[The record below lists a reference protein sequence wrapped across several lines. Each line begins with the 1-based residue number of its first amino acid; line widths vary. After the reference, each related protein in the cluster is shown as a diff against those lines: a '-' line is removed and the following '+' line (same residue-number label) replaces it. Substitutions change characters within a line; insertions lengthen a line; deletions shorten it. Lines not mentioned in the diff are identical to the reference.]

1 MDPTIVGAIWILVL
15 LVLVFSGLPIGF
27 ALGTIGFVGMI
38 SLGGF
43 QGALGVL
50 TSVPYSSVANYLW
63 TTVPLFI
70 LMGHFA
76 YTGGLVTDLYSSAR
90 KWLGWLPGGLCA
102 ATTVGCAGFAA
113 ATGSSVACAGTMGKV
128 ALPEMTK
135 FGYDTKLSTGTVAA
149 SGTLGSLIPPSTFMI
164 IYGMVTETSVGKLFI
179 AGLIPGI
186 LSALIYMAM
195 IVVRAS
201 INPKIAPRYAGVTWK
216 ERILALKGV
225 LGILIIAIVVLGGIY
240 TGIWT
245 PTEAGATGAMSTLLL
260 CVLQRRITF
269 KKFSESLTETARST
283 AALFVIIIGSMI
295 FVAFMA
301 VSRIPGTLGTF
312 IVDSGFPR
320 TGVLAGT
327 FAMYVFLGCF
337 MEPIGMMLLTLPV
350 IFPTL
355 MALGFHPIWFGILM
369 IKFSEIGMIT
379 PPVGMNVYVING
391 VLPDVRLEEIFKG
404 IFPFLMMDILTL
416 ALLIIFPQL
425 SLWLPSL
432 MR

>member
-1 MDPTIVGAIWILVL
+1 MDPTIVGVIWIGVL
-15 LVLVFSGLPIGF
+15 LILVFAGLPIGF
-27 ALGTIGFVGMI
+27 ALGSVGFAGLV
-38 SLGGF
+38 SLQGF
-43 QGALGVL
+43 KGAFGVL
-50 TSVPYSSVANYLW
+50 SSVPYSSVANYLW

-76 YTGGLVTDLYSSAR
+76 FTGGLVTDLYSSAR

-195 IVVRAS
+195 VVGRAS
-201 INPKIAPRYAGVTWK
+201 INPRLAPRYTDVTWK
-216 ERILALKGV
+216 ERLIALRGV
-225 LGILIIAIVVLGGIY
+225 IGILIIAITVLGGIY
-240 TGIWT
+240 VGVWT
-245 PTEAGATGAMSTLLL
+245 PTEAGATGSLSTLLL
-260 CVLQRRITF
+260 CVLKRRMTF
-269 KKFSESLTETARST
+269 GKLSESLTETARST
-283 AALFVIIIGSMI
+283 ASLFVIIIGSMI

-301 VSRIPGTLGTF
+301 VSRIPDNLGTF
-312 IVDSGFPR
+312 IVSSGFPR
-320 TGVLAGT
+320 AGVLTGT
-327 FAMYVFLGCF
+327 FGMYVFLGCF

-355 MALGFHPIWFGILM
+355 MALGFDAIWFGILM

-391 VLPDVRLEEIFKG
+391 VLPDVPLENIFKG
-404 IFPFLMMDILTL
+404 IVPFLIMDVLTL
-416 ALLIIFPQL
+416 WLLIMFPQL

-432 MR
+432 M